1 MCTGKNKQ
9 TNSAMIT
16 HVLYYLILKF
26 INTIKHF
33 MVMCLFVF
41 FCFFL
46 NVTVG
51 AAADDDDPDG
61 TVFWSSFSKVGLKIS
76 SCSFLESDSKHT
88 GA

>member
-41 FCFFL
+41 L

-51 AAADDDDPDG
+51 AAADDDDP
-61 TVFWSSFSKVGLKIS
+61 VFWSSFSKVGLKIS

>member
-1 MCTGKNKQ
+1 MF
-9 TNSAMIT
+9 
-16 HVLYYLILKF
+16 V
-26 INTIKHF
+26 
-33 MVMCLFVF
+33 CLFVLF
-41 FCFFL
+41 WFFL

>member
-33 MVMCLFVF
+33 MVMCLFV
-41 FCFFL
+41 CFFL

-51 AAADDDDPDG
+51 AAADDDDP
-61 TVFWSSFSKVGLKIS
+61 VFWSSFSKVGLKIS

>member
-1 MCTGKNKQ
+1 MF
-9 TNSAMIT
+9 
-16 HVLYYLILKF
+16 V
-26 INTIKHF
+26 
-33 MVMCLFVF
+33 CL
-41 FCFFL
+41 FFL

>member
-33 MVMCLFVF
+33 MVMSF
-41 FCFFL
+41 FFWFFF

-51 AAADDDDPDG
+51 AAADDPDG
-61 TVFWSSFSKVGLKIS
+61 VVVWSSFSKVGLKIS
-76 SCSFLESDSKHT
+76 SCSFLESDSEHT

>member
-1 MCTGKNKQ
+1 
-9 TNSAMIT
+9 MIT

-33 MVMCLFVF
+33 MVMCCFFLFL
-41 FCFFL
+41 FFL

-51 AAADDDDPDG
+51 AAADDPDG
-61 TVFWSSFSKVGLKIS
+61 MVFWSSFSKVGLKIS
-76 SCSFLESDSKHT
+76 SCSFLESDSEHT